1 MWSLRQK
8 VRFIIVLLAGMLAG
22 AQAVGAYQYWRQYRQ
37 WRDSDPSAADAY
49 LTFAQVDALLAVV
62 SLAVAGL
69 LWWML
74 RPRLGS

>member
-1 MWSLRQK
+1 
-8 VRFIIVLLAGMLAG
+8 
-22 AQAVGAYQYWRQYRQ
+22 
-37 WRDSDPSAADAY
+37 
-49 LTFAQVDALLAVV
+49 VDALLAVV